1 MSTHSDIRPEVERLL
16 ADTRERERHALL
28 GRERATYAGLSAAFL
43 LAAGSLAVL
52 APAERAFDPLLAL
65 VLVLAYAAVARVEF
79 AAGAGIVVPTQLLF
93 VPLLLLLPTP
103 AVPLLV
109 AAAYVCT
116 DMVQAVRGDRSRQR
130 AVMALCD
137 AWFSVPPVLVLVLAG
152 AQVPAWENAPWYAVA
167 LAAQLGGDAALL
179 TLRTRLA
186 LGVRPQAFRHEL
198 GLVYRVDALLAPV
211 GLLAA
216 FAAADAPYAV
226 LLVLPLVALF
236 AIFARE
242 REARID
248 NALELSQAYRGTALL
263 LGDVIEADDQY
274 TGDHTKDVVELTL
287 RVADRLGV
295 DDETRRGAEFG
306 ALLHDVGKIHIPDTI
321 INKPGPLDDEE
332 WAVMKTHTV
341 EGQRMLERIGGVLA
355 RVGVVV
361 RASHERWD
369 GGGYP
374 DGLSGEAIPLA
385 ARIVSACDAYNAM
398 TTDRSYR
405 RALPVADA
413 IAELE
418 RCAGSQFDPAVVAAL
433 IDVVVASAQR
443 APDWQLTLTEPE
455 PELAPAHAPAR
466 APASPGL

>member
-1 MSTHSDIRPEVERLL
+1 MEQGR
-16 ADTRERERHALL
+16 TRRHARVL
-28 GRERATYAGLSAAFL
+28 GPELRGEVVAVAAFL
-43 LAAGSLAVL
+43 AAAIALASAGVAARPFDLPLAACLVAAYAVL
-52 APAERAFDPLLAL
+52 ASIDFRT
-65 VLVLAYAAVARVEF
+65 
-79 AAGAGIVVPTQLLF
+79 GTGVVMPTQIVF
-93 VPLLLLLPTP
+93 VPMLLLLPTP
-103 AVPLLV
+103 LVPLLV
-109 AAAYVCT
+109 AAALVLSAT
-116 DMVQAVRGDRSRQR
+116 AEAIRGRVAPARIPFGV
-130 AVMALCD
+130 AD
-137 AWFSVPPVLVLVLAG
+137 AWFAIGPAATLVLLG
-152 AQVPAWENAPWYAVA
+152 AQTPDWADAPAYVLA
-167 LAAQLGGDAALL
+167 LAAQFACDGVV
-179 TLRTRLA
+179 TVLRARRDGA
-186 LGVRPQAFRHEL
+186 RPAEVLVEL
-198 GLVYRVDALLAPV
+198 RQGYRFDALLAPV

-216 FAAADAPYAV
+216 FGAAGAPYAV

-236 AIFARE
+236 GTFARE

-248 NALELSQAYRGTALL
+248 QALELSNAYKGTALL

-287 RVADRLGV
+287 QVADRLRV

-306 ALLHDVGKIHIPDTI
+306 ALLHDVGKIHIPNAI

-341 EGQRMLERIGGVLA
+341 EGQRMLERVGGVLA
-355 RVGVVV
+355 RVGAVV

-413 IAELE
+413 VAELE
-418 RCAGSQFDPAVVAAL
+418 RCAGSQFDPAVIEAL
-433 IDVVVASAQR
+433 IAVAVDSAGQV
-443 APDWQLTLTEPE
+443 PHWQLTLTEPE
-455 PELAPAHAPAR
+455 PEPLPAPVGGAGERQLPH
-466 APASPGL
+466 

>member
-1 MSTHSDIRPEVERLL
+1 MSTHREMGPEVERLL
-16 ADTRERERHALL
+16 AETRERERHALG
-28 GRERATYAGLSAAFL
+28 GRERATYAGFSAAFL
-43 LAAGSLAVL
+43 LAAVALATF
-52 APAERAFDPLLAL
+52 APAERAFDAPLAL

-79 AAGAGIVVPTQLLF
+79 PAGAGIVVPTQLML
-93 VPLLLLLPTP
+93 VPMLLLLPTP
-103 AVPLLV
+103 LVPLLV

-116 DMVQAVRGDRSRQR
+116 DMLQAIRGDRSPQR
-130 AVMALCD
+130 TVMALSD
-137 AWFSVPPVLVLVLAG
+137 ASFSLLPALVLVLAG
-152 AQVPAWENAPWYAVA
+152 AQVPHWDDAPWYAVA
-167 LAAQLGGDAALL
+167 LAAQLGGDAALSMA
-179 TLRTRLA
+179 RARLA
-186 LGVRPQAFRHEL
+186 LGVRPREIRHEL

-226 LLVLPLVALF
+226 LLVLPLVVLF
-236 AIFARE
+236 ALFARE
-242 REARID
+242 RQARVD
-248 NALELSQAYRGTALL
+248 HALELSQAYRGTALL

-274 TGDHTKDVVELTL
+274 TGDHTRDVVELTL
-287 RVADRLGV
+287 QVADALGV

-306 ALLHDVGKIHIPDTI
+306 ALLHDVGKINIPNAI

-341 EGQRMLERIGGVLA
+341 EGQRMLERVGGVLA
-355 RVGVVV
+355 RVGAVV

-374 DGLSGEAIPLA
+374 DGLAG
-385 ARIVSACDAYNAM
+385 RIVSACDAYNAM

-418 RCAGSQFDPAVVAAL
+418 RCAGTQFDPAVVAAL
-433 IDVVVASAQR
+433 VDVAVAASSR
-443 APDWQLTLTEPE
+443 APAWQLTLTDPE
-455 PELAPAHAPAR
+455 ADPAPVLPSAVQRPA
-466 APASPGL
+466 